1 MEGCPGWIPWI
12 KYHHRTEITGRVHQG
27 KITVQLYLLCAA
39 AVGFYFPQLEREPP
53 VWTADVIEL
62 PRDTG
67 LLESTWYCMYLLL
80 RPYQAKIGFQICAL
94 LWSSLSSDS
103 QVPSHVTM
111 PLWIKKSRVWAPI
124 VSVPST
130 CCATIYTAVK
140 WMTCI
145 LGVIIYGLSSE
156 SEYGETWSLPPA
168 SCWCLGFYFLSNYQ
182 DLKIYI
188 FLRFGGFM
196 CGLLKREKKRIEW
209 VALKHVHYHVWNRLL
224 MGIAV
229 YIAQGVQPVALWW
242 PRGMRW
248 RVWVGG
254 SRGRGYMHTYGWFT
268 LLCKNHTTL

>member
-1 MEGCPGWIPWI
+1 MEGCPGWVPWI

-53 VWTADVIEL
+53 VWAADVREL

-80 RPYQAKIGFQICAL
+80 CPYQAKIGFQICAL

-111 PLWIKKSRVWAPI
+111 PLWIKKSRVWAPV

-145 LGVIIYGLSSE
+145 LGVIIYGLSSAR
-156 SEYGETWSLPPA
+156 EYGETWSLPPA
-168 SCWCLGFYFLSNYQ
+168 SCWCLGFYFLSNYH

-196 CGLLKREKKRIEW
+196 CGLLKRKKKENRMSSLSLLLSLFHFIW
-209 VALKHVHYHVWNRLL
+209 TAINRWRRLRLL
-224 MGIAV
+224 KKKGRKVLVTQQSLDSARNTEGI
-229 YIAQGVQPVALWW
+229 
-242 PRGMRW
+242 
-248 RVWVGG
+248 
-254 SRGRGYMHTYGWFT
+254 
-268 LLCKNHTTL
+268 C